1 MTQRQKQRLFRYAV
15 DLFVQLLQQVTG
27 NRVNYKCNDKDVDC
41 WNSFIETYG
50 DGVGENF
57 IREFAEYGM
66 QSWFNS
72 GSQRDYTHAVRFN
85 WIFSKSAIKRWDAL
99 PGHVRTK
106 VVRKN
111 LKKNA
116 KIDTTKKSST
126 LTELL
131 LTVRE
136 SEERFKREYY
146 NTPRGLLWCIANTTL
161 FFHKSALC
169 VGCKFKDDCKE
180 ALKDNFPK
188 LYVKRGYGKK

>member
-1 MTQRQKQRLFRYAV
+1 MNRKQQRLFRYAV
-15 DLFVQLLQQVTG
+15 DTFIELLRQVTG
-27 NRVNYKCNDKDVDC
+27 NKVNYKCTDQDVTC
-41 WNSFIETYG
+41 FESFLKEFD
-50 DGVGENF
+50 DGIGENF

-72 GSQRDYTHAVRFN
+72 GSQRDYTHAVRFS
-85 WIFSKSAIKRWDAL
+85 WIFSKTAVNRWYAL

-106 VVRKN
+106 VVRTS
-111 LKKNA
+111 LKKKA
-116 KIDTTKKSST
+116 KVDLSKKSKT
-126 LTELL
+126 LSELL

-146 NTPRGLLWCIANTTL
+146 NTSRGLLWCIANTTL
-161 FFHKSALC
+161 FFHKSSLC